1 MNKIFK
7 ILIFILAIEIC
18 LGYLYYLKNS
28 TIVTGHYVSSSLR
41 AIDRVSNILNKK
53 NFFKKKD
60 TSKIDDKS
68 KKEDE
73 DKTSV
78 ILNNKSACD
87 IYLNQN
93 QHLNISGINWLRK
106 PKDFQSNI
114 DFLNSFDE
122 NKDFLILIA
131 GNSETF
137 GADQNLS
144 ERLHILLQRK
154 LRDEIKSERI
164 FVVNLATL
172 GGMISDHLY
181 EIKGFSEI
189 YKPDLVIFYAGGNE
203 LSLTRRYEATIT
215 NNHLNKKNFS
225 VYKFISTPNL
235 LGHVKRME
243 HCLNQDLFLMKNNF
257 TENSPILDVEKHIQ
271 FHFENIKKKF
281 NNKSIEF
288 LFYIQPLNKKISPSN
303 ELKFNFEK
311 IINLYIDDDRFVN
324 LNFTQINS
332 KLDFK
337 DLYHTRNAKLVSE
350 RLSKDI
356 INKFDQN
363 ILKKLDK

>member
-7 ILIFILAIEIC
+7 ILIFILAIEIFI
-18 LGYLYYLKNS
+18 GYLYYLKNS

-53 NFFKKKD
+53 IFLKKD
-60 TSKIDDKS
+60 TSEIDDKS

-137 GADQNLS
+137 VW
-144 ERLHILLQRK
+144 
-154 LRDEIKSERI
+154 IK
-164 FVVNLATL
+164 TL
-172 GGMISDHLY
+172 VKDYISY
-181 EIKGFSEI
+181 FKG
-189 YKPDLVIFYAGGNE
+189 N
-203 LSLTRRYEATIT
+203 
-215 NNHLNKKNFS
+215 
-225 VYKFISTPNL
+225 
-235 LGHVKRME
+235 
-243 HCLNQDLFLMKNNF
+243 
-257 TENSPILDVEKHIQ
+257 
-271 FHFENIKKKF
+271 
-281 NNKSIEF
+281 
-288 LFYIQPLNKKISPSN
+288 
-303 ELKFNFEK
+303 
-311 IINLYIDDDRFVN
+311 
-324 LNFTQINS
+324 
-332 KLDFK
+332 
-337 DLYHTRNAKLVSE
+337 
-350 RLSKDI
+350 
-356 INKFDQN
+356 
-363 ILKKLDK
+363 